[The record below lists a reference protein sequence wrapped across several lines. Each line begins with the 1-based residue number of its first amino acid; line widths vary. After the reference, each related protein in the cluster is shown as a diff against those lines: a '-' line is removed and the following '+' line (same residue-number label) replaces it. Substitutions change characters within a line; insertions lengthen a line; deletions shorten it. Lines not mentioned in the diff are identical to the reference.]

1 MNVKLQCGELAS
13 LSPLTQSV
21 VKSLIRLF
29 FLIFS
34 GHFVVSL
41 TVQEFRRKGA
51 LNAMN
56 VFSNLSATSDRPE
69 PPYDKSGDES
79 RSVCVSG

>member
-1 MNVKLQCGELAS
+1 MAAMKAWEQHSGGRTNAQTFFSTNV
-13 LSPLTQSV
+13 V
-21 VKSLIRLF
+21 F
-29 FLIFS
+29 
-34 GHFVVSL
+34 L

-79 RSVCVSG
+79 RSVCE